1 MVNPF
6 NDQAEFMQASGQQII
21 SPTGDQ
27 FALYW
32 NLVQEEGIEL
42 GQAMHDLLNL
52 TRKEP
57 TEADQQYITDVI
69 HRSANVVDAIVDT
82 MVTLIGL
89 GYSMGV
95 DMEAAW
101 QEVHQ
106 SNMAKV
112 DPETGR
118 VIRREEDGKILKPE
132 GWTPPDLVKVVVNSW
147 EGGKI

>member
-6 NDQAEFMQASGQQII
+6 DDQAMFMEASGQQIHGQC
-21 SPTGDQ
+21 GDQ

-69 HRSANVVDAIVDT
+69 HRSANVVDGIVDT
-82 MVTLIGL
+82 IVTLIGL
-89 GYSMGV
+89 GYSMGI

-101 QEVHQ
+101 QEVHN
-106 SNMAKV
+106 SNMWKIDPKTLKV
-112 DPETGR
+112 N
-118 VIRREEDGKILKPE
+118 RREDGKILKPE
-132 GWTPPDLVKVVVNSW
+132 GWVPPDLVKVVTQSW
-147 EGGKI
+147 EKLQK